1 MLRRNIRAFNLLA
14 NYAKWMITPT
24 TFRTLFTAPLCVLCL
39 LFTNKVD
46 GRKLRLKELSDEFSE
61 LVIQMVKQLLRK
73 NNQRRDGQMK
83 SIMDRVNFML
93 LSALHHGLW
102 RPNAR
107 EYRRK
112 ITRKWMPRPFD
123 CNDYSDYAMKTM
135 NSLRG
140 MVEGNDDG
148 FWRREWQA
156 IYSTKRIKTLIEM
169 IKKYEDIGEFEEDEI
184 VEQILNGRKGDTA
197 DQDIEMI
204 DASEA
209 QKKAEKKKQE
219 QKKKAEK
226 KKKEQK
232 KKAEKNKKEQRK
244 KDKENK
250 SKKLPR
256 QSIRRS

>member
-1 MLRRNIRAFNLLA
+1 MTTPNRARSRSRSREREPNTRSSNTRSSNTRSSILSNGNAQPHVLLHA
-14 NYAKWMITPT
+14 TWWSADGTSHASILHPTALHPT
-24 TFRTLFTAPLCVLCL
+24 TV
-39 LFTNKVD
+39 TNGTNDNPKRILPSATY
-46 GRKLRLKELSDEFSE
+46 GS
-61 LVIQMVKQLLRK
+61 
-73 NNQRRDGQMK
+73 NQQ
-83 SIMDRVNFML
+83 S
-93 LSALHHGLW
+93 
-102 RPNAR
+102 R

-204 DASEA
+204 DANEA

-226 KKKEQK
+226 KKNRGRRRRKIRPK
-232 KKAEKNKKEQRK
+232 KR
-244 KDKENK
+244 
-250 SKKLPR
+250 PR
-256 QSIRRS
+256 PSIRRA